1 MTNESAD
8 KLRDTI
14 NKVQDMRNEL
24 VTFYNVGQY
33 MHGMTHDETR
43 NLHKAIT
50 QMDISLRKMGKRLL
64 IERLDQ

>member
-33 MHGMTHDETR
+33 KHGMEFNETK
-43 NLHKAIT
+43 NLGKAIK